1 MDQNIFVKK
10 KKYNPDIQMN
20 YNKKINERENSKFTF
35 TNEFMNKNNIK
46 DEKMYKKYEEK
57 TEIDSLIQQKISE
70 RSKQEFEF
78 KPTKNLIPSS
88 NPSDFKEYN
97 DLKNQ
102 QTTFEKKNK
111 SNESN
116 FNSILND
123 LQDLGI
129 LKK

>member
-20 YNKKINERENSKFTF
+20 YNKKMNERENSKFNF
-35 TNEFMNKNNIK
+35 TNEFMNKNDIK
-46 DEKMYKKYEEK
+46 DDKIYKKDEERN
-57 TEIDSLIQQKISE
+57 EIDSLIEQKMNE

-78 KPTKNLIPSS
+78 KPTKNLLPSS

-111 SNESN
+111 NNESS